1 MLNTSARTSP
11 FTRPAV
17 KVFAIVASRFTYA
30 GPSRT
35 PLRAEL
41 PKVLGA
47 GDENTDVSNQSAPGP
62 TAPRTAGVPLTSGRC
77 VLPGAFNVAFDIVM
91 PIGEP
96 DCAWK
101 IPLSCQPP
109 RICAHAPS
117 CSHRRSGPNGS

>member
-77 VLPGAFNVAFDIVM
+77 VLPG
-91 PIGEP
+91 G
-96 DCAWK
+96 
-101 IPLSCQPP
+101 SG
-109 RICAHAPS
+109 RG
-117 CSHRRSGPNGS
+117 RSGRALDRPRPEPPGNTQRP